1 MLQYLRKRAG
11 LKQGE
16 MADRLGINNRT
27 YGAWER
33 GEAMINLAQACACAD
48 VLGCTVDELAG
59 RSWPPHD
66 ARSINEG
73 VDDPLKRSV
82 VDAYDAM
89 NVEGRA
95 SLANVAQGLA
105 SLPANRPGEQRDP
118 LQAHGAA

>member
-27 YGAWER
+27 YGSWER

-59 RSWPPHD
+59 RTWPPRTTS
-66 ARSINEG
+66 AEAP
-73 VDDPLKRSV
+73 DDPLKRSIC
-82 VDAYDAM
+82 DSYDSM
-89 NVEGRA
+89 NGEGRA

-105 SLPANRPGEQRDP
+105 ALPSNRAGEQRDP
-118 LQAHGAA
+118 LPAQGAA